1 MAGTTIKIEG
11 KTYPIKFGY
20 GAFRIM
26 GKKWG
31 CKGINETMQKLS
43 VLDGMGAEL
52 TFDQED
58 VISDMILAG
67 IEFAN
72 PEAEVPH
79 QNKVM
84 DALLK
89 DMSVLTNVTNDLVN
103 SLPQQSGNVQPVKST
118 GKGKPKQ
125 KK

>member
-1 MAGTTIKIEG
+1 MAATQINIEG

-31 CKGINETMQKLS
+31 CKGINETMQHLS
-43 VLDGMGAEL
+43 VLDNMGEDL
-52 TFDQED
+52 TFEQED

-72 PEAEVPH
+72 PEAEIPH
-79 QNKVM
+79 QNQIM

-89 DMSVLTNVTNDLVN
+89 DMTVLTSVTNDLVN
-103 SLPQQSGNVQPVKST
+103 SLPQQSGNV
-118 GKGKPKQ
+118 KPAKKAGKQ